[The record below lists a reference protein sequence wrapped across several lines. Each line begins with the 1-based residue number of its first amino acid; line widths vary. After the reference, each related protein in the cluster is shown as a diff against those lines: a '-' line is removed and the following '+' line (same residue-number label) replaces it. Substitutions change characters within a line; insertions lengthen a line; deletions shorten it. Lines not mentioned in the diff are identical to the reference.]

1 MRSPPHT
8 PILVIMGVSGSG
20 KTTIG
25 KMLAERLNWDFEEGD
40 ELHPAANV
48 KKMHAGIALSD
59 KDRKPWLEA
68 IRSWIDMQ
76 GQKGRPA
83 IIACSALKRTYRDFL
98 GKDRPQV
105 HFIYLSG
112 SRELI
117 AQRLAKRRGHFMP
130 AKLLDSQF
138 LALEE
143 PGADK
148 SSTRVDIALP
158 PGAIVDEIM
167 DRLLSKGLIV
177 SAQIN
182 RQNSGKTNGGN

>member
-1 MRSPPHT
+1 MRLPPYL
-8 PILVIMGVSGSG
+8 PILVVMGVSGSG

-25 KMLAERLNWDFEEGD
+25 RMLADRLQWVFEEGD
-40 ELHPAANV
+40 ELHPRANV
-48 KKMHAGIALSD
+48 KKMHAGIALTD

-68 IRSWIDMQ
+68 VRLWIDNKR
-76 GQKGRPA
+76 QKGLPG
-83 IIACSALKRTYRDFL
+83 IIACSALKRAYRDFL
-98 GKDRPQV
+98 GKERPQV

-112 SRELI
+112 SRKLI
-117 AQRLAKRRGHFMP
+117 AQRLAQRRGHFMP

-148 SSTRVDIALP
+148 SATRVDIALP

-167 DRLLSKGLIV
+167 DQLLSKGLIV